1 MGVTF
6 GVFELETVAVPDGV
20 VRVLGVPSAEDVVVV
35 VAFGDDDEDTVA
47 SEVLDVLAEG
57 ELETVATGDRVDV
70 GVFSVEDV
78 PVIEGDELAEEL
90 PEGDSDTVA
99 EEVGVVIDVRL
110 AGGEAELVAV
120 ELAEA
125 VPVLVTELLGETEA
139 LGDDEGV
146 DVIDFVASGDR
157 EATEEV
163 DGDLDDDDVFEFDAD
178 DVVVLET
185 FAVAEDDLE
194 LVIDG
199 VLAAVDVVVR
209 ELFVVGLVDVVGS
222 EEREAFAELVVETD
236 AVPDRV
242 TDVEAVLVLDTDAE
256 GVDVGVMTILLVGLL
271 ETDDEIVA
279 AVDGVLT
286 GVTEDD
292 TLGSDDIVAVTVPDS
307 LSVGKGVALL
317 VAEAADDADDWIDD
331 DPVGV
336 ATGES
341 VGSED
346 EDGVLEADTEPDDEG
361 LAELDTVT
369 MALKVDVR
377 EGGVVRVERGDRD
390 DAGLD
395 VVDFVGNGDG
405 VVDFDRVDVFV

>member
-1 MGVTF
+1 VGVTF
-6 GVFELETVAVPDGV
+6 GVFELETVAVPEGV
-20 VRVLGVPSAEDVVVV
+20 LRVLGVPSAEDVVVV
-35 VAFGDDDEDTVA
+35 VAFGDEDEETVA
-47 SEVLDVLAEG
+47 SEDLDVLAEG

-125 VPVLVTELLGETEA
+125 VPVLVTELLGESEA

-157 EATEEV
+157 EATDEV

-209 ELFVVGLVDVVGS
+209 ELFVVGLVDVVGC

-256 GVDVGVMTILLVGLL
+256 GVDVGVMTMLLVGLL
-271 ETDDEIVA
+271 ETDVEIVA

-286 GVTEDD
+286 
-292 TLGSDDIVAVTVPDS
+292 
-307 LSVGKGVALL
+307 
-317 VAEAADDADDWIDD
+317 
-331 DPVGV
+331 
-336 ATGES
+336 
-341 VGSED
+341 
-346 EDGVLEADTEPDDEG
+346 
-361 LAELDTVT
+361 
-369 MALKVDVR
+369 
-377 EGGVVRVERGDRD
+377 
-390 DAGLD
+390 
-395 VVDFVGNGDG
+395 
-405 VVDFDRVDVFV
+405 

>member
-1 MGVTF
+1 VGVTF
-6 GVFELETVAVPDGV
+6 GVFELETVAVPEGV
-20 VRVLGVPSAEDVVVV
+20 LRVLGVPSAEDVVVV
-35 VAFGDDDEDTVA
+35 VAFGDEDEETVA
-47 SEVLDVLAEG
+47 SEDLDVLAEG

-99 EEVGVVIDVRL
+99 EDVGVVIDVRL

-125 VPVLVTELLGETEA
+125 VPVLVTELLGESEA

-157 EATEEV
+157 EATDEV

-209 ELFVVGLVDVVGS
+209 ELFVVGLVDVVGC

-256 GVDVGVMTILLVGLL
+256 GVDVGVMTMLLVGLL
-271 ETDDEIVA
+271 ETDVEIVA

-286 GVTEDD
+286 
-292 TLGSDDIVAVTVPDS
+292 
-307 LSVGKGVALL
+307 
-317 VAEAADDADDWIDD
+317 
-331 DPVGV
+331 
-336 ATGES
+336 
-341 VGSED
+341 
-346 EDGVLEADTEPDDEG
+346 
-361 LAELDTVT
+361 
-369 MALKVDVR
+369 
-377 EGGVVRVERGDRD
+377 
-390 DAGLD
+390 
-395 VVDFVGNGDG
+395 
-405 VVDFDRVDVFV
+405 